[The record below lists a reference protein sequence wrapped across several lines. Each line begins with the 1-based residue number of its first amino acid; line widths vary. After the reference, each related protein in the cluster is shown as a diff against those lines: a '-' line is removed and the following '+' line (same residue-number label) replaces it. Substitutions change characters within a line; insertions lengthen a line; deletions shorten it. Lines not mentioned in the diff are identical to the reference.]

1 MEEGSPDLLSTIGQ
15 LAREYEQKF
24 NELERAVA
32 KIEPDQVARSLMQLS
47 EQTTGRFRSVQMAL
61 FSMASGLGEQE
72 RAQMLQALTVLSGC
86 FDEMR
91 ILFGFLAERRSG
103 ESQTP

>member
-1 MEEGSPDLLSTIGQ
+1 MKEGSQDHLAIIGR

-24 NELERAVA
+24 SELERALA
-32 KIEPDQVARSLMQLS
+32 KIEPDQVARSLIQLS

-61 FSMASGLGEQE
+61 FSMAAGLGEQE
-72 RAQMLQALTVLSGC
+72 REQMLQALTVLSGC

-91 ILFGFLAERRSG
+91 ILFGSLAERHSG
-103 ESQTP
+103 ENPS